1 MTRTNIKIKLSH
13 TEVSS
18 YVGDVFPIKV
28 LSDDDISDKKITWSV
43 EGDAAEIKS
52 FENDP
57 ELPFSD
63 AVLISLRKA
72 GRATVKATLEGEFCT
87 AEITARERVTQPSDY
102 KFEYYRGDMHTH
114 TTRHHDHEEFIN
126 RKDGFQDEMV
136 GFIKDENLLD
146 FGVMSDHSSVMGYGY
161 EFMRAFLTEEA
172 MRPMGPILFP
182 GSESEV
188 EIIEKNKFGLD
199 SKYGGELVVINANN
213 HTYTF
218 SWDGFID
225 ALKTSVAPVV
235 VFAHPQADSFKYG
248 NWNFRFEKIYKI
260 PELVKM
266 VKCMEMGN
274 GIAVKANLLHEYAFA
289 RALDRGFRITTTC
302 GSDGHGIRGY
312 KICPGKTIL
321 MASEKSRE
329 AFLDALLNLRA
340 YACESANVKL
350 RYSVNGFV
358 APADIPLTD
367 KYSFHVTLG
376 YFDDDP
382 DSRIVKCQVVSDGG
396 EWLKEID
403 VAGDEFNFEINSS
416 TARYFYLR
424 LQDSLG
430 RRTWSTPVWCSRPFD
445 EYIEPSVELI
455 DNSRFTA
462 HDIAADVECKSILSG
477 DITSYYES
485 PVKNASIVIDMNEQ
499 REVAALG
506 YTTPRMPRTAPSAH
520 GECVVNHARYP
531 RRIRISTSL
540 DGENYETVYTG
551 GIHTYGGEEIFEF
564 KSSNARFVKF
574 DVVATIGDEYGRD
587 EYKIPQAL
595 IGLIELYKAKN

>member
-1 MTRTNIKIKLSH
+1 MNIRLSH
-13 TEVSS
+13 TEISS
-18 YVGDVFPIKV
+18 YVGDVFPLRV
-28 LSDDDISDKKITWSV
+28 LSDADISDKKIGWSV
-43 EGDAAEIKS
+43 DGDAAQIRC

-57 ELPFSD
+57 ELPFTD
-63 AVLISLRKA
+63 AVLVSLKKA
-72 GRATVKATLEGEFCT
+72 GHATVRAALGDTCLS
-87 AEITARERVTQPSDY
+87 ADISVRERLSHPSDH

-114 TTRHHDHEEFIN
+114 TTRLHDHEEFIN

-199 SKYGGELVVINANN
+199 SRYGGELVVINADN

-218 SWDGFID
+218 GWDGFID

-248 NWNFRFEKIYKI
+248 NWNFRFEEIYKI
-260 PELVKM
+260 PEIVKM
-266 VKCMEMGN
+266 AKCMEMGS
-274 GIAVKANLLHEYAFA
+274 GIAIKANLLHEYAFS

-321 MASEKSRE
+321 MAAEKSRE
-329 AFLDALLNLRA
+329 AFLDALLSLRA

-358 APADIPLTD
+358 APADLPLTD
-367 KYSFHVTLG
+367 KYSFRVELD

-382 DSRIVKCQVVSDGG
+382 DSRIVKCQVVSDRG
-396 EWLKEID
+396 EWIREIE
-403 VAGDEFNFEINSS
+403 VTGNEIEFEIESS
-416 TARYFYLR
+416 SARYFYLR

-430 RRTWSTPVWCSRPFD
+430 RRTWSPPVWCSRPFD
-445 EYIEPSVELI
+445 EYIAPNVEPI
-455 DNSRFTA
+455 DNSGFTA
-462 HDIAADVECKSILSG
+462 YDTAGKCECNGVLSG

-485 PVKNASIVIDMNEQ
+485 PVKNASIVIDMKE
-499 REVAALG
+499 EKEISALG
-506 YTTPRMPRTAPSAH
+506 YITPRMPRTAPSAH

-531 RRIRISTSL
+531 RRIRISTSI
-540 DGENYETVYTG
+540 DGENYEVVYNG
-551 GIHTYGGEEIFEF
+551 GIRIYAGEEIFEF
-564 KSSNARFVKF
+564 ASSTARFVKL
-574 DVVATIGDEYGRD
+574 DIVTTIGDEYGRA
-587 EYKIPQAL
+587 EHKIPHSL